1 MDADQGFRKA
11 PGSLLRI
18 AAGAGAAALI
28 VTAVS
33 AVRRAGTAMADRDS
47 GPAQGSRVP
56 PSAVPVPSLPTDAAG
71 LGAPSGPLTTA
82 AAQTT
87 PDVRPSPAAPEPA
100 RSCDLAG
107 QVAISAALLLFSV
120 TALPAM
126 ASRRRAGGR
135 RGAAHARTSG
145 RGAENGN
152 DALPRELSALVSDP
166 SATGAPR
173 SGRPDAARHHAAQPR
188 REGQRSEHA
197 DDYPS
202 WPGRPGPYALHP
214 DHPSWGGGAGDPRW
228 DATEQVLR
236 QDGYPSWPEPAAP
249 PWREGQRSQHADDY
263 PSWPGRPGPYA
274 LHPDHPSWGGGAG
287 DPRWDA
293 TEQVLRQDGYPSW
306 PEPTAPPW
314 RDAERPTA
322 NNGSGWR
329 GGGIPARP
337 ESRPAPHRGAH
348 GRSAMG
354 QSATG
359 PRQVLPAPVADP
371 DLPPRAGYAPR
382 PGTAPHPYTGSRPV
396 PAPPGNVTPGPGPMR
411 QAGYAPGPGP
421 AYAPGPGPAPQAG
434 YAPQGFPLQPRVQS
448 EVDRV
453 LEANRGRSSPGQIW
467 DPGSVE
473 FATRII
479 SEANQQAAEI
489 RHEARDD
496 AATAR
501 ADAKQEAAKL
511 VQQAADQAAAT
522 LAAAE
527 LQAARVRAEILKLS
541 TDLGGVAT
549 GFTES
554 LLSPAKPAAKPAA
567 DPAAKPKTPAVAEVA
582 TPPAAEPAAKPA
594 ARPAAEPAA
603 KPAKKP
609 ATRSASAPATR
620 PGVSPRRMKPEIK
633 GGGKPKNR
641 QVSAARKVAAA
652 FIALAMA
659 GAATGATELAL
670 HGPAFFVFRAN
681 GAGASQT
688 GPKEDQ
694 GPGQPDAPV
703 KAQQPKQA
711 G

>member
-188 REGQRSEHA
+188 REGQRSE
-197 DDYPS
+197 
-202 WPGRPGPYALHP
+202 
-214 DHPSWGGGAGDPRW
+214 
-228 DATEQVLR
+228 
-236 QDGYPSWPEPAAP
+236 
-249 PWREGQRSQHADDY
+249 HADDY

-567 DPAAKPKTPAVAEVA
+567 DPAAKPKTPAVADVA
-582 TPPAAEPAAKPA
+582 TPPAAEPA

>member
-1 MDADQGFRKA
+1 
-11 PGSLLRI
+11 
-18 AAGAGAAALI
+18 
-28 VTAVS
+28 
-33 AVRRAGTAMADRDS
+33 MADRGS
-47 GPAQGSRVP
+47 GPAQGSQVP

-71 LGAPSGPLTTA
+71 PGTPSGPLTTA
-82 AAQTT
+82 TAQTT
-87 PDVRPSPAAPEPA
+87 PDVRPSPATPEPA

-126 ASRRRAGGR
+126 ASRGRAGGR

-145 RGAENGN
+145 RGAENGD
-152 DALPRELSALVSDP
+152 DALPPELSALIGDP
-166 SATGAPR
+166 SVTGAPR
-173 SGRPDAARHHAAQPR
+173 SGRPDPARHHA
-188 REGQRSEHA
+188 GQ
-197 DDYPS
+197 
-202 WPGRPGPYALHP
+202 
-214 DHPSWGGGAGDPRW
+214 
-228 DATEQVLR
+228 
-236 QDGYPSWPEPAAP
+236 
-249 PWREGQRSQHADDY
+249 PWREDQRRQHADDY

-306 PEPTAPPW
+306 PEPTDPPW
-314 RDAERPTA
+314 RDAERPAA
-322 NNGSGWR
+322 NDGSGWR

-348 GRSAMG
+348 GRSATG

-359 PRQVLPAPVADP
+359 PRQVLPAPVAGL

-382 PGTAPHPYTGSRPV
+382 PGTAPHLDTGSRPV
-396 PAPPGNVTPGPGPMR
+396 PAPPGNVARGPGPMR
-411 QAGYAPGPGP
+411 QAGYAPGPDP
-421 AYAPGPGPAPQAG
+421 PTLRVQAPIPRQATRRKASPLSAG
-434 YAPQGFPLQPRVQS
+434 YATGPGSAPPGSAPYGPALQPGVTGVMEGVRS
-448 EVDRV
+448 EADRV
-453 LEANRGRSSPGQIW
+453 LEASRGQSSPGQIW
-467 DPGSVE
+467 DAGSVE

-501 ADAKQEAAKL
+501 ADAKQEAAML

-541 TDLGGVAT
+541 TGLGGVAT

-582 TPPAAEPAAKPA
+582 APPAAKPA
-594 ARPAAEPAA
+594 ASAGQEASNPVSQCARHAARRKPQAHETGDQGGRQAE
-603 KPAKKP
+603 KPAGQRG
-609 ATRSASAPATR
+609 AQ
-620 PGVSPRRMKPEIK
+620 
-633 GGGKPKNR
+633 GGGRFRGPCAGWRRNR
-641 QVSAARKVAAA
+641 SYRASPAR
-652 FIALAMA
+652 
-659 GAATGATELAL
+659 TGLL
-670 HGPAFFVFRAN
+670 RL
-681 GAGASQT
+681 
-688 GPKEDQ
+688 
-694 GPGQPDAPV
+694 PGQRGRRVADRS
-703 KAQQPKQA
+703 
-711 G
+711 